1 MASTVCMFWEKYEA
15 IKVNQK
21 KICIKIQVITK
32 ATAMI
37 TASSG
42 FTLMP
47 RVSSSKNLSRPAL
60 WAGMGDFFSRFFSLL
75 LLMVVVSLALFYT
88 S

>member
-1 MASTVCMFWEKYEA
+1 MFWKPEYGTVKAYL
-15 IKVNQK
+15 K
-21 KICIKIQVITK
+21 KTCIKMQVITK
-32 ATAMI
+32 ATAII

-60 WAGMGDFFSRFFSLL
+60 WAGMGDFLSRFFSLFV
-75 LLMVVVSLALFYT
+75 LMVWFS
-88 S
+88 